1 MALQTLKAVPEFLA
15 PTTMDWSSGGPSRP
29 APAALP
35 GSTPSSLERRR
46 GPPEQVQQALVGA
59 YQAARSGKGRASPAS
74 LPPRQAS
81 PEARRAPS
89 QRPVRSPYT
98 HGHGHG

>member
-15 PTTMDWSSGGPSRP
+15 PTIMDWSSGGPSRP

-59 YQAARSGKGRASPAS
+59 YQAARSPSKGRASPAS
-74 LPPRQAS
+74 LPPRKAS
-81 PEARRAPS
+81 PEARRGRKPASASMPW
-89 QRPVRSPYT
+89 V
-98 HGHGHG
+98 

>member
-15 PTTMDWSSGGPSRP
+15 PTIMDWSSGGPSRP

-81 PEARRAPS
+81 PEARRGRKPASASMPW
-89 QRPVRSPYT
+89 V
-98 HGHGHG
+98 